1 MVHKVGFIARGSKKR
16 QTSIGLPLSIVPLSS
31 STHTHGKLQFN
42 ATRLRG
48 EVANCRTKP
57 VFVVRT
63 DDGVERGLHDAVEF
77 LPVACVLEI
86 THDVGIAIDV
96 VRDK

>member
-1 MVHKVGFIARGSKKR
+1 MAQKKR
-16 QTSIGLPLSIVPLSS
+16 QTSIDLPLSIVPLDVAG
-31 STHTHGKLQFN
+31 HAHEALQFN
-42 ATRLRG
+42 AACLRR
-48 EVANCRTKP
+48 EVANRRAVT